1 MNAYI
6 ILGVYIFSLLNIYIT
21 WSTWFFMFLR
31 ENLMIQIITW
41 KWKSVM
47 PDSLWPPGL
56 YSPWNS
62 PGQNTEV
69 DSLSLLQ
76 GIFPNQGSNPG
87 LLHCRWILY
96 QLSQK
101 QCPRILEWVDY
112 PFSSGSAQLRN
123 WTGVSCTTGEFF
135 TNWDIRGLD
144 HHLIESS
151 ISLIFK
157 FLVKETY
164 FSLYNWLSVS
174 RSVVPDSLQPSRLQP
189 TRLLCPWDFPGKDT
203 GVGCHFLLQGY
214 NWLRKV

>member
-1 MNAYI
+1 MYVYI
-6 ILGVYIFSLLNIYIT
+6 ILGVYIFLCWIFILHGPHGSLCSWERILWYR
-21 WSTWFFMFLR
+21 SSLES
-31 ENLMIQIITW
+31 ENQSCLT
-41 KWKSVM
+41 
-47 PDSLWPPGL
+47 LWPLGL

-214 NWLRKV
+214 NWLHKV